1 MKTVQELL
9 DELSAMP
16 RDAFVLIASDAEGNN
31 YRKIDEV
38 EGGYLSEDQG
48 FNEIEL
54 LVPEETDIYDEEMN
68 EGLTETVVIW
78 PM

>member
-9 DELSAMP
+9 DELSSMP
-16 RDAFVLIASDAEGNN
+16 RGAFVLMASDSEGNN

>member
-1 MKTVQELL
+1 M
-9 DELSAMP
+9 
-16 RDAFVLIASDAEGNN
+16 ASDAEGNN

>member
-16 RDAFVLIASDAEGNN
+16 RDAFVLMASDAEGNN

>member
-16 RDAFVLIASDAEGNN
+16 RDAFVLVASDAEGNN

>member
-9 DELSAMP
+9 DELSSMP
-16 RDAFVLIASDAEGNN
+16 RGAFVLIASDAEGNN

-54 LVPEETDIYDEEMN
+54 LVPEETDIYDEELN
-68 EGLTETVVIW
+68 DGLTETVVIW